1 MEQVRDILRRMFARD
16 MVNRAEGSHMREKKK
31 AAEKDEYLKKQ
42 MENLGGLKRAAKG
55 KTAGKKEEKK
65 EEKKSRLM
73 AKVEDIEIVPAYKEP
88 LNKEEQAVKN
98 TLLKGGIFDSLGD
111 SY

>member
-55 KTAGKKEEKK
+55 KTVVKK